1 MNYGYSQ
8 QMAGGFGRYGTPQQY
23 QAPSMPSPQ
32 GPSGLQRYAQ
42 GLDKQYGQVQFLKE
56 QGFSD
61 DEIKQ
66 KFGLDPKIEQGIVS
80 QYGGLLNKRDE
91 LKSDMISGIESGA
104 KWTGKQIGSG
114 AEWTGGQIASGAKWL
129 GKAL

>member
-8 QMAGGFGRYGTPQQY
+8 QVGGGFGRYGMSQPY

-42 GLDKQYGQVQFLKE
+42 GLDQKYGQVQFMLE
-56 QGFSD
+56 NGFSD
-61 DEIKQ
+61 EEIRKA
-66 KFGLDPKIEQGIVS
+66 GLDPNMEQGIMS
-80 QYGGLLNKRDE
+80 QYGGLLNQRDAM
-91 LKSDMISGIESGA
+91 KSQIQQDIIGGIESGA
-104 KWTGKQIGSG
+104 KY
-114 AEWTGGQIASGAKWL
+114 L

>member
-8 QMAGGFGRYGTPQQY
+8 QVGGGFGRYGMTQPY

-42 GLDKQYGQVQFLKE
+42 GLDRQYGQIQFLKE

-61 DEIKQ
+61 DEIQ
-66 KFGLDPKIEQGIVS
+66 KMGMDPNMGRGMLGA
-80 QYGGLLNKRDE
+80 YGGLLNQRDSMKGQ
-91 LKSDMISGIESGA
+91 LQQDMISGIQSGA
-104 KWTGKQIGSG
+104 KY
-114 AEWTGGQIASGAKWL
+114 L
-129 GKAL
+129 GKSL

>member
-8 QMAGGFGRYGTPQQY
+8 QVGGGFGRYDMSQPY

-42 GLDKQYGQVQFLKE
+42 GLDRQYGQIQFLKE

-61 DEIKQ
+61 DEIQK
-66 KFGLDPKIEQGIVS
+66 KFGLNPNMEQGMLG
-80 QYGGLLNKRDE
+80 QYGGMLNQRDAMKGQ
-91 LKSDMISGIESGA
+91 LQQDIIGGIESGA
-104 KWTGKQIGSG
+104 KY
-114 AEWTGGQIASGAKWL
+114 L

>member
-8 QMAGGFGRYGTPQQY
+8 QMGGGFGRYSQPAPMY
-23 QAPSMPSPQ
+23 QAPTMAGPS

-42 GLDKQYGQVQFLKE
+42 GLDKKYGEIQFLKE

-61 DEIKQ
+61 DEIK
-66 KFGLDPKIEQGIVS
+66 KMGLDTEMGRGLMGQM
-80 QYGGLLNKRDE
+80 GGLLNQRDNMRQE
-91 LKSDMISGIESGA
+91 FQQDMISGIEKGA
-104 KWTGKQIGSG
+104 KY
-114 AEWTGGQIASGAKWL
+114 L

>member
-8 QMAGGFGRYGTPQQY
+8 PMGGGFGRYSQPDPMY
-23 QAPSMPSPQ
+23 QAPTMAGPS

-42 GLDKQYGQVQFLKE
+42 GLDQQYGQIQFLKE
-56 QGFSD
+56 QGFTD

-66 KFGLDPKIEQGIVS
+66 KFGLDPSMGRGMLG
-80 QYGGLLNKRDE
+80 QYGGLLNQRDNM
-91 LKSDMISGIESGA
+91 KQQFQQDIISGIEKGA
-104 KWTGKQIGSG
+104 KY
-114 AEWTGGQIASGAKWL
+114 L

>member
-8 QMAGGFGRYGTPQQY
+8 QVGGGFGRYGMSQPY

-42 GLDKQYGQVQFLKE
+42 GLDQQYGQIQFLKE
-56 QGFSD
+56 RGYSD
-61 DEIKQ
+61 EEIK
-66 KFGLDPKIEQGIVS
+66 KLGMDPNMGRGIVGE
-80 QYGGLLNKRDE
+80 YGGLLNQRDAMKGQ
-91 LKSDMISGIESGA
+91 LKQDIIGGIESGA
-104 KWTGKQIGSG
+104 KY
-114 AEWTGGQIASGAKWL
+114 L

>member
-8 QMAGGFGRYGTPQQY
+8 QVGGGFGRYGMSQPY

-42 GLDKQYGQVQFLKE
+42 GLDKQYGQIQFLKE

-61 DEIKQ
+61 DEIQK
-66 KFGLDPKIEQGIVS
+66 KFGLNPNIEQGIIG
-80 QYGGLLNKRDE
+80 QYGGLMNQRDSMKGQ
-91 LKSDMISGIESGA
+91 LQQDIIGGIESGA
-104 KWTGKQIGSG
+104 KY
-114 AEWTGGQIASGAKWL
+114 L

>member
-8 QMAGGFGRYGTPQQY
+8 QMGGGFGRYSQPAPMY
-23 QAPSMPSPQ
+23 QAPTMAGPS

-42 GLDKQYGQVQFLKE
+42 GLDKKYGEIQFLKE

-61 DEIKQ
+61 DEIK
-66 KFGLDPKIEQGIVS
+66 KMGLDPEMGRGLMGQM
-80 QYGGLLNKRDE
+80 GGLLNQRDNMRQE
-91 LKSDMISGIESGA
+91 FQQDMISGIEKGA
-104 KWTGKQIGSG
+104 KY
-114 AEWTGGQIASGAKWL
+114 L